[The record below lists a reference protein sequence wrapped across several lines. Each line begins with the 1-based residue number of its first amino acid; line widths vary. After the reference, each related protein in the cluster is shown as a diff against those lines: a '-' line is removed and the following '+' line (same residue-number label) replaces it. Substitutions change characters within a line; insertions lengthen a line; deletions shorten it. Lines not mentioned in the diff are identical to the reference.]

1 MIVVNINNISK
12 KYKRYNNPWGR
23 LLEFATFGSVQVHDP
38 RWALKEICLKV
49 NKGESLG
56 IIGPNGSGKTSL
68 LKILASVTKPSKGDF
83 KIMGKVSA
91 ILGLGTAFHPLF
103 TGYQNAVIGC
113 YLREF
118 NRAEVKKWLPDIL
131 EFSELDTRMQDPL
144 RTYSNGMQMRLA
156 FAVATAR
163 RPDVLIIDEAL
174 AVGDVSFK
182 KKCLS
187 RISEY
192 KAQGTV
198 LLFVSQSM
206 EMVKNF
212 CERVVLLEN
221 GKITGDGNAEQIIA
235 QYNQSIGNNK

>member
-1 MIVVNINNISK
+1 MIVVNINNLSK
-12 KYKRYNNPWGR
+12 KYKRYSSPWGR
-23 LLEFATFGSVQVHDP
+23 LLEFATLGFVQAHEP
-38 RWALKEICLKV
+38 HWALKGICLKV

-56 IIGPNGSGKTSL
+56 IIGLNGSGKTSL
-68 LKILASVTKPSKGDF
+68 LKILASVTQPSKGDF
-83 KIMGKVSA
+83 EINGEVSA

-103 TGYQNAVIGC
+103 NGYQNAVMGC
-113 YLREF
+113 YLRGF
-118 NRAEVKKWLPDIL
+118 NRGEVKKWLPDIL
-131 EFSELDTRMQDPL
+131 EFSELDTSMKDPL
-144 RTYSNGMQMRLA
+144 RTYSDGMRMRLA

-174 AVGDVSFK
+174 AVGDSHFK

-198 LLFVSQSM
+198 LFFVSHGM
-206 EMVKNF
+206 ELVKSF

-221 GKITGDGNAEQIIA
+221 GQITGDGKAEQIIA
-235 QYNQSIGNNK
+235 QYQSVDR